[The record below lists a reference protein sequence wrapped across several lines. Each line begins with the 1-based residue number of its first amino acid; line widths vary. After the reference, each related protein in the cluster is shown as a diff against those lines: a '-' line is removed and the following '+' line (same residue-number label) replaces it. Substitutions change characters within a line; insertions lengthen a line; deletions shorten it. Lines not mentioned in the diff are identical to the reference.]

1 MSDRCDFDLTVT
13 LPVPEIQRLFV
24 IVGFA
29 TLESHG
35 HPANERFC
43 CARLAAGGGKVLD
56 SPPAAIGA
64 DTM

>member
-13 LPVPEIQRLFV
+13 LPEIQRLFV

-35 HPANERFC
+35 HPAIERFC
-43 CARLAAGGGKVLD
+43 CARLAAGGGKGLD
-56 SPPAAIGA
+56 SPPAVIGA